1 LETEGLLR
9 RITKDQSKAIRILGE
24 KIRASFTS
32 LRNLFRKYDKNI
44 EMVDPQLKNNT
55 DLVEALM

>member
-1 LETEGLLR
+1 MEVIIGGSLLGLGYLM
-9 RITKDQSKAIRILGE
+9 KDEPNRE
-24 KIRASFTS
+24 
-32 LRNLFRKYDKNI
+32 YDKNI